1 MVLLRGPTPRVA
13 MESSTSSGDIVAL
26 KMIVMMKQV
35 PDAEEIFIDP
45 VKYTLNRSQA
55 RGIINPSDENALEA
69 ALKIKEK
76 EGGEITVISMGP
88 PQAENAIIECMGRGA
103 DRGILITD
111 RVFAAADTYATSL
124 TLAAAVKKIGDFDI
138 IFAGESTTDSGTGH
152 VGPGV
157 AEFLGID
164 QVTYTV
170 DSRIESGMLTA
181 ERELEDGIEVV
192 STKPPVLVTVLINS
206 NLPRRSRLRL
216 KVDAIRKGVEKWD
229 HDTLSLPVDWVGLK
243 GSPTLVGAL
252 KIPEERKRESRPVK
266 LEEIPALVDEL
277 VKKGIIKIGDD
288 A

>member
-1 MVLLRGPTPRVA
+1 MK
-13 MESSTSSGDIVAL
+13 IVV
-26 KMIVMMKQV
+26 MIKQV

-45 VKYTLNRSQA
+45 VKFTLNRSQA

-69 ALKIKEK
+69 ALRIKEAV
-76 EGGEITVISMGP
+76 GGEITIISMGP

-124 TLAAAVKKIGDFDI
+124 TLAAAIKKLGEFDL

-164 QVTYTV
+164 QVTYT
-170 DSRIESGMLTA
+170 INTKMEGEMLIS

-192 STKPPVLVTVLINS
+192 SGRPPLLVTVMINA
-206 NLPRRSRLRL
+206 NIPRHSSLRK
-216 KVDAIRKGVEKWD
+216 KVDAIRKGIEKWD
-229 HDTLSLPVDWVGLK
+229 HDTLSLPPDWVGLK

-252 KIPEERKRESRPVK
+252 KIPEERKRASKVVK
-266 LEEIPALVDEL
+266 IEEIPDLVNEL
-277 VKKGIIKIGDD
+277 VKNGVIPAGGD
-288 A
+288 

>member
-1 MVLLRGPTPRVA
+1 MG
-13 MESSTSSGDIVAL
+13 SSTSTGEIVSL
-26 KMIVMMKQV
+26 KMIILMKQV

-45 VKYTLNRSQA
+45 VKFTLNRSQA

-69 ALKIKEK
+69 ALKIKDS

-88 PQAENAIIECMGRGA
+88 PQAENAILECMGRGA

-124 TLAAAVKKIGDFDI
+124 TIAAAVKKVGDFDI

-170 DSRIESGMLTA
+170 SSRIEAGMLIA

-192 STKPPVLVTVLINS
+192 STKPPVLVTVLINA

-216 KVDAIRKGVEKWD
+216 KIDAIKKGVEKWD
-229 HDTLSLPVDWVGLK
+229 HDSLNLPPEWVGIK

-252 KIPEERKRESRPVK
+252 KIPEERKRESRPIK
-266 LEEIPALVDEL
+266 LDEIPVLVQDL
-277 VKKGIIKIGDD
+277 VKKGIIRTGDE

>member
-1 MVLLRGPTPRVA
+1 
-13 MESSTSSGDIVAL
+13 
-26 KMIVMMKQV
+26 MIVMMKQV

-138 IFAGESTTDSGTGH
+138 IFG
-152 VGPGV
+152 
-157 AEFLGID
+157 
-164 QVTYTV
+164 
-170 DSRIESGMLTA
+170 
-181 ERELEDGIEVV
+181 
-192 STKPPVLVTVLINS
+192 
-206 NLPRRSRLRL
+206 
-216 KVDAIRKGVEKWD
+216 AIRG
-229 HDTLSLPVDWVGLK
+229 
-243 GSPTLVGAL
+243 
-252 KIPEERKRESRPVK
+252 
-266 LEEIPALVDEL
+266 
-277 VKKGIIKIGDD
+277 
-288 A
+288 

>member
-1 MVLLRGPTPRVA
+1 
-13 MESSTSSGDIVAL
+13 
-26 KMIVMMKQV
+26 MIILMKQV

-45 VKYTLNRSQA
+45 VKFTLNRSQA

-69 ALKIKEK
+69 ALKIKDS

-88 PQAENAIIECMGRGA
+88 PQAENAILECMGRGA

-124 TLAAAVKKIGDFDI
+124 TIAAAVKKVGDFDI

-170 DSRIESGMLTA
+170 SSRIEAGMLIA

-192 STKPPVLVTVLINS
+192 STKPPVLVTVLINA

-216 KVDAIRKGVEKWD
+216 KIDAIKKGVEKWD
-229 HDTLSLPVDWVGLK
+229 HDSLNLPPEWVGIK

-252 KIPEERKRESRPVK
+252 KIPEERKRESRPIK
-266 LEEIPALVDEL
+266 LDEIPVLVQDL
-277 VKKGIIKIGDD
+277 VKKGIIRTGDE

>member
-1 MVLLRGPTPRVA
+1 
-13 MESSTSSGDIVAL
+13 
-26 KMIVMMKQV
+26 MIVMMKQV

-69 ALKIKEK
+69 ALRIKDK
-76 EGGEITVISMGP
+76 EGGEIIVISMGP
-88 PQAENAIIECMGRGA
+88 PQAETAIIECMGRGA

-124 TLAAAVKKIGDFDI
+124 TLAAAVKKIGDFDM

-170 DSRIESGMLTA
+170 DSRIESGMLIA

-216 KVDAIRKGVEKWD
+216 KVDAIKKGVEKWD
-229 HDTLSLPVDWVGLK
+229 HDTLSLMHQVAPCNSLYSLECLHILK
-243 GSPTLVGAL
+243 HVL
-252 KIPEERKRESRPVK
+252 
-266 LEEIPALVDEL
+266 
-277 VKKGIIKIGDD
+277 
-288 A
+288 